1 MTPERKR
8 ILIGFAAV
16 LLAALALM
24 HWRAFDWAER
34 ELLDAEFSYLRT
46 HHPRALG
53 KDVVLIGVDEATLAT
68 QREPFALWHPHLG
81 RMLKGLALAK
91 PAVAGLDVVLPA
103 RSFDFLIPQYDWP
116 LLEGLTALHKV
127 APVVLAQTLDDRG
140 NQRMIFLSYLAIVGA
155 GGAGPAIACR
165 DPDLVIRRYDER
177 ECGFGE
183 ADTSFAGR
191 MAQYLGVQKKSW
203 QGFINYSIG
212 DAITYIPAHQVLE
225 WIERNDQASLDLAF
239 RGKPVMLGMI
249 LPLTDRYPLP
259 VALAAFEPNAQV
271 LPGVLIQVQALR
283 SMLGPGLVAPLRDD
297 LALAFAA
304 VAALFWF
311 GAGGWRKA
319 LIFALTA
326 AALLA
331 LDSALILWENI
342 QFPAASLAGVSLLAL
357 AARFMYDLQLKSR
370 ERRLLRAAFASY
382 VSPQILK
389 KILRGHIRPGL
400 GGTRQ
405 RVCVMFCN
413 IRGFTSRAERMS
425 PDAVIQ
431 LLNDY
436 FSAAVSAVLK
446 HEGTTNKISADGLL
460 AFFGA
465 PQPLANPEKNAL
477 EASQDVLENLARLNE
492 QLAARG
498 GEPLTVG
505 IGLHSGEVVL
515 GQVGAVLHQ
524 EYTAIGDVVNVAS
537 RLELATT
544 ELGYPVVCS
553 ALVADAVG
561 RAGGLED
568 LGERSL
574 RGHPALHVFGWRPRL
589 LSARAP

>member
-1 MTPERKR
+1 MNKQR

-34 ELLDAEFSYLRT
+34 ALLDAEFVYLRA
-46 HHPRALG
+46 HHPQAMG
-53 KDVVLIGVDEATLAT
+53 KDIVLIGIDEAALAE

-81 RMLKGLALAK
+81 RLMKGLALAK
-91 PAVAGLDVVLPA
+91 PTVVGLDIALPT
-103 RSFDFLIPQYDWP
+103 RSYDFLIPQYGQP
-116 LLEGLTALHKV
+116 LLEGLAALRKV
-127 APVVLAQTLDDRG
+127 APVVLALSLDEHG
-140 NQRMIFLSYLAIVGA
+140 NQRVIFPPYLAIVGPD
-155 GGAGPAIACR
+155 GVGPLIVCR
-165 DPDLVIRRYDER
+165 DPDQVIRRYNER
-177 ECGFGE
+177 ECGFREG
-183 ADTSFAGR
+183 DTSFAGR
-191 MAQYLGVQKKSW
+191 MAQDLGTQKKSW
-203 QGFINYSIG
+203 QGFINYNIG

-225 WIERNDQASLDLAF
+225 WIERNNEASLSEAF

-249 LPLTDRYPLP
+249 LPFADRHSLP
-259 VALAAFEPNAQV
+259 VALAAFEPNARL

-283 SMLGPGLVAPLRDD
+283 SMLGPGLIAPLRDD

-331 LDSALILWENI
+331 LATALLLWENL
-342 QFPAASLAGVSLLAL
+342 QFPAASLAGVSLLAF
-357 AARFMYDLQLKSR
+357 AARFTHDRLLKSR
-370 ERRLLRAAFASY
+370 ERRFLREVLSSY
-382 VSPQILK
+382 VSPQVLK
-389 KILRGHIRPGL
+389 EILRGRIHAGL

-413 IRGFTSRAERMS
+413 IHGFTSRAERMS
-425 PDAVIQ
+425 PEAVIQ

-446 HEGTTNKISADGLL
+446 HHGTTSKLSADGML

-477 EASQDVLENLARLNE
+477 EASQDVLENLARVNQ

-498 GEPLTVG
+498 QEPLTVG

-515 GQVGAVLHQ
+515 GQVGAASHR

-537 RLELATT
+537 RLEQSTT

-553 ALVADAVG
+553 AGVADAVG
-561 RAGGLED
+561 RSGGLED
-568 LGERSL
+568 LGERSV
-574 RGHPALHVFGWRPRL
+574 RAHAALHVFGWRPRL
-589 LSARAP
+589 LSARVP

>member
-1 MTPERKR
+1 MNKQR

-16 LLAALALM
+16 LLAALAIM

-34 ELLDAEFSYLRT
+34 ELLDAEFVYLRA
-46 HHPRALG
+46 HHSQAVG
-53 KDVVLIGVDEATLAT
+53 KDIVLIGIDEAALAA
-68 QREPFALWHPHLG
+68 QPEPFALWHPHLG
-81 RMLKGLALAK
+81 RLLKGLARAK
-91 PAVAGLDVVLPA
+91 PAAVGLDIVLPA
-103 RSFDFLIPQYDWP
+103 RSFDFLIPQYDQP
-116 LLEGLTALHKV
+116 LLEGLAALRKI

-140 NQRMIFLSYLAIVGA
+140 NQRLIFQAYLSIAGSNVGPVIV
-155 GGAGPAIACR
+155 CR
-165 DPDLVIRRYDER
+165 DPDQVVRRYDER

-183 ADTSFAGR
+183 SDTSFDGR
-191 MAQYLGVQKKSW
+191 MAQSLGIPKESW

-212 DAITYIPAHQVLE
+212 DAITYIPANKVFE
-225 WIERNDQASLDLAF
+225 WIENNNEAGLSEAF

-249 LPLTDRYPLP
+249 QPFTDRYRLP
-259 VALAAFEPNAQV
+259 VALAAFEPNTQL
-271 LPGVLIQVQALR
+271 LPAVLIQVQALR
-283 SMLGPGLVAPLRDD
+283 SMLGPGLVAPLRND
-297 LALAFAA
+297 LALVFAA

-331 LDSALILWENI
+331 LATALLLWENLR
-342 QFPAASLAGVSLLAL
+342 FPAASLSGVSLLAL
-357 AARFMYDLQLKSR
+357 AARFTHDALLKSR
-370 ERRLLRAAFASY
+370 ERRLLREAFSSF
-382 VSPQILK
+382 VSLRVLK
-389 KILRGHIRPGL
+389 EILRGRIRPAL
-400 GGTRQ
+400 GGTRH

-413 IRGFTSRAERMS
+413 IRGFTLRAERMS
-425 PDAVIQ
+425 PEAVIQ

-446 HEGTTNKISADGLL
+446 HEGTTNKVSGDGML

-465 PQPLANPEKNAL
+465 PQQLANPEKNAL
-477 EASQDVLENLARLNE
+477 EASQDVLENLARVNE
-492 QLAARG
+492 QLTARG
-498 GEPLTVG
+498 QEPLTIG

-515 GQVGAVLHQ
+515 GQVGAAPHR

-537 RLELATT
+537 RLEQATT

-553 ALVADAVG
+553 AGVADAVG
-561 RAGGLED
+561 RSSGLED

-574 RGHPALHVFGWRPRL
+574 RGHAALQVFGWRPRL
-589 LSARAP
+589 LSERAP

>member
-8 ILIGFAAV
+8 IFIGFAAV

-34 ELLDAEFSYLRT
+34 ELLDAEFRYLRA
-46 HHPRALG
+46 HHPLALE
-53 KDVVLIGVDEATLAT
+53 KDVVLIGVDEATIAT

-81 RMLKGLALAK
+81 RLLKGLALAK
-91 PAVAGLDVVLPA
+91 PAVAGLDVALPA
-103 RSFDFLIPQYDWP
+103 RSFDFLIPQYDRP
-116 LLEGLTALHKV
+116 LLEGLAALRKV
-127 APVVLAQTLDDRG
+127 APVVLAQLLDDRG
-140 NQRMIFLSYLAIVGA
+140 NQRVIFMSYLAIVGA
-155 GGAGPAIACR
+155 GGAGPAIACS
-165 DPDLVIRRYDER
+165 DPDQVIRRYDER

-191 MAQYLGVQKKSW
+191 MAKYLGIQKKSW

-212 DAITYIPAHQVLE
+212 DAITYIPAHKVLE

-239 RGKPVMLGMI
+239 RGKPVMLGI
-249 LPLTDRYPLP
+249 IQPFTDRYLLP
-259 VALAAFEPNAQV
+259 VALAAFEPNARL

-283 SMLGPGLVAPLRDD
+283 SMLGPGLVAPLPAD

-319 LIFALTA
+319 LIFALAA

-331 LDSALILWENI
+331 LATALLLWENV
-342 QFPAASLAGVSLLAL
+342 QFPAASLVGVSLLAL
-357 AARFMYDLQLKSR
+357 AARFAHDALLKSR
-370 ERRLLRAAFASY
+370 ERRFLREVLSSY
-382 VSPQILK
+382 VSPRVLK
-389 KILRGHIRPGL
+389 EILRGRIHAGL

-413 IRGFTSRAERMS
+413 IRGFTLRAERMS
-425 PDAVIQ
+425 PEAVIQ

-446 HEGTTNKISADGLL
+446 HEGTTSKLSGDGML

-465 PQPLANPEKNAL
+465 PQQLANPEKNAL
-477 EASQDVLENLARLNE
+477 EASQDVLENLARLNQ
-492 QLAARG
+492 QLGARG
-498 GEPLTVG
+498 QVPLTVG

-515 GQVGAVLHQ
+515 GQVGAASHR

-537 RLELATT
+537 RLEQATT
-544 ELGYPVVCS
+544 ELGFPVVCS
-553 ALVADAVG
+553 AGVADAVG
-561 RAGGLED
+561 RSGGLED

-589 LSARAP
+589 LSAHAP